1 MKFEKNDASNR
12 QLKVGETI
20 KRALSEIINNKVYEP
35 FLDKTSVIISEVKM
49 TPDLRLANVYIYFLF
64 DESITEKVFLENMLS
79 IVPKLKGLLAK
90 KVKLR
95 YMPDIKFILDESF
108 NQASKIENLL
118 KD

>member
-1 MKFEKNDASNR
+1 MKFDTNPASNR

-20 KRALSEIINNKVYEP
+20 KRSLSEIITNKIYET
-35 FLDKTSVIISEVKM
+35 FLDGKSVIISEVKM

-64 DESITEKVFLENMLS
+64 DETIVEDVFLESMQS

-108 NQASKIENLL
+108 NEASKIDKLL